1 MFKARDHLVR
11 FSQICLNLQHRK
23 RLCNATPPGNKQK
36 SYQTG
41 NNNSNGYDRRDLEV
55 YRDLE
60 NLDFAKAAKILF
72 STPPKKKR
80 FGLDFHLVQLFFAL
94 MPSLAVYLVA
104 QYARHEM
111 RKMDA
116 DLEQKKKAEE
126 EQRVK
131 EVEAAIAKEKKAEE
145 EKEVELLKVKE
156 RLDVLEGTLKDIVVE
171 TKKRSIE
178 ATENQ
183 PKTQEATTGQ
193 PEKHE
198 IRQKTEDET

>member
-80 FGLDFHLVQLFFAL
+80 FG
-94 MPSLAVYLVA
+94 
-104 QYARHEM
+104 
-111 RKMDA
+111 
-116 DLEQKKKAEE
+116 
-126 EQRVK
+126 
-131 EVEAAIAKEKKAEE
+131 
-145 EKEVELLKVKE
+145 
-156 RLDVLEGTLKDIVVE
+156 
-171 TKKRSIE
+171 
-178 ATENQ
+178 
-183 PKTQEATTGQ
+183 
-193 PEKHE
+193 
-198 IRQKTEDET
+198 